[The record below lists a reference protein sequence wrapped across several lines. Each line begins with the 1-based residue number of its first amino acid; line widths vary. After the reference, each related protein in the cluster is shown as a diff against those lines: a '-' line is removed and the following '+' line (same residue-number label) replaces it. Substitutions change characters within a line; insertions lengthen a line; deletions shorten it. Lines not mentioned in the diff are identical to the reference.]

1 MFQISPS
8 FKNATRFENG
18 ITKPQCIAPDPI
30 GLWTTQYNFH
40 FPPALSVHDDD
51 DTQYIREAV
60 RCRLIHD
67 VPRPYTSLYLMLSQ
81 YNPWL
86 DCEMTREK
94 RTFLKPRAG
103 EMCYPVYC
111 ASNGFGGGGG
121 CGGGSGGCGGGG
133 GGGGS
138 DSVNDFFHNETV
150 VDIIN
155 LYLWP
160 LLYSR
165 ADSVI
170 ACKTF
175 GDWRRLFAST
185 ISLAFP
191 EYNYWNSL
199 ASGINTGGILTGS
212 FVSVADQRR
221 TAHLMKYMK
230 PARVL
235 YLITTRANL
244 WPYGPSS
251 STSTRSWRQYGLCSI
266 KPKMKEYTD
275 KTEIDWL
282 VGADFLR
289 KMKRVHIYFTNNASF
304 SDSSGCCII
313 DWDSNE

>member
-1 MFQISPS
+1 MFQVSPPS
-8 FKNATRFENG
+8 FKHYTGFGHG
-18 ITKPQCIAPDPI
+18 ITKPRCIAPDSI
-30 GLWTTQYNFH
+30 GAWTSQYNFH
-40 FPPALSVHDDD
+40 FPPPLSVLNEDDN
-51 DTQYIREAV
+51 QYIRENV

-94 RTFLKPRAG
+94 RAFLKPRAG

-111 ASNGFGGGGG
+111 ASNGFGT
-121 CGGGSGGCGGGG
+121 GSG
-133 GGGGS
+133 S
-138 DSVNDFFHNETV
+138 DGAANDFFHNETV
-150 VDIIN
+150 VDIVN

-165 ADSVI
+165 AIDVI

-175 GDWRRLFAST
+175 GDWRRLFAHT

-191 EYNYWNSL
+191 EYEYWMSV
-199 ASGINTGGILTGS
+199 SGMKATTGI

-221 TAHLMKYMK
+221 TARLMKYMT

-235 YLITTRANL
+235 YLLTTRANL
-244 WPYGPSS
+244 WPYGPSAISAVS
-251 STSTRSWRQYGLCSI
+251 SSRSWRQYGLCSI

-275 KTEIDWL
+275 KTEIEWL
-282 VGADFLR
+282 VNAEFLR
-289 KMKRVHIYFTNNASF
+289 KMKRVHMYFTNNASF
-304 SDSSGCCII
+304 AECCTV
-313 DWDSNE
+313 DWDNE

>member
-1 MFQISPS
+1 
-8 FKNATRFENG
+8 
-18 ITKPQCIAPDPI
+18 
-30 GLWTTQYNFH
+30 
-40 FPPALSVHDDD
+40 
-51 DTQYIREAV
+51 
-60 RCRLIHD
+60 
-67 VPRPYTSLYLMLSQ
+67 MLSQ

-94 RTFLKPRAG
+94 RAFLKPRAG

-111 ASNGFGGGGG
+111 ASN
-121 CGGGSGGCGGGG
+121 
-133 GGGGS
+133 
-138 DSVNDFFHNETV
+138 DFFHNETV
-150 VDIIN
+150 IDIVN

-165 ADSVI
+165 AIDVI

-175 GDWRRLFAST
+175 GDWRRLFAHT

-191 EYNYWNSL
+191 EYEYWMSV
-199 ASGINTGGILTGS
+199 SGMKATTGI

-221 TAHLMKYMK
+221 TSQLMKYMT

-235 YLITTRANL
+235 FLLTIRANL

-251 STSTRSWRQYGLCSI
+251 VSSVVMTALSSASSSRTLRQYGLCSI

-275 KTEIDWL
+275 KTEIEWL

-289 KMKRVHIYFTNNASF
+289 KMKRVHMYFTNNASF
-304 SDSSGCCII
+304 AECCTV
-313 DWDSNE
+313 DWDNE

>member
-8 FKNATRFENG
+8 FKYAAGFSFGTG
-18 ITKPQCIAPDPI
+18 VTKPQCIAPDPI
-30 GLWTTQYNFH
+30 GSWTSQYNFH
-40 FPPALSVHDDD
+40 FPPPLSVVNEDDN
-51 DTQYIREAV
+51 QYIRENV

-94 RTFLKPRAG
+94 RAFLKPRAG

-111 ASNGFGGGGG
+111 ASNGFGS
-121 CGGGSGGCGGGG
+121 GSG
-133 GGGGS
+133 S
-138 DSVNDFFHNETV
+138 DGVNDFFHNETV
-150 VDIIN
+150 IDIVN

-165 ADSVI
+165 ASDVI

-175 GDWRRLFAST
+175 GEWRRLFAQT

-191 EYNYWNSL
+191 AYEYWTSAL
-199 ASGINTGGILTGS
+199 GPI
-212 FVSVADQRR
+212 ADQLR
-221 TAHLMKYMK
+221 TARLMKYMT

-235 YLITTRANL
+235 FLLTVRANL

-251 STSTRSWRQYGLCSI
+251 VSSVVMTALSSASSSRTWRQYGLCSI

-275 KTEIDWL
+275 KTEIEWL

-289 KMKRVHIYFTNNASF
+289 KMKRVHMYFTSSQAEPSVSVNDT
-304 SDSSGCCII
+304 DS
-313 DWDSNE
+313 E

>member
-1 MFQISPS
+1 MFQVSPS
-8 FKNATRFENG
+8 FKYAAGFGFGTG
-18 ITKPQCIAPDPI
+18 VTKPRCIAPDPI
-30 GLWTTQYNFH
+30 GLWTSQYNFH
-40 FPPALSVHDDD
+40 FPPPLSVLNEDDN
-51 DTQYIREAV
+51 QYIRENV

-94 RTFLKPRAG
+94 RAFLKPRAG

-111 ASNGFGGGGG
+111 ASNGFGAGADG
-121 CGGGSGGCGGGG
+121 
-133 GGGGS
+133 
-138 DSVNDFFHNETV
+138 VNDFFHNETV
-150 VDIIN
+150 IDIVN

-165 ADSVI
+165 AGDVI

-175 GDWRRLFAST
+175 GDWRRLFAQT

-191 EYNYWNSL
+191 AYEYWNS
-199 ASGINTGGILTGS
+199 AVGPI
-212 FVSVADQRR
+212 ADQRR
-221 TAHLMKYMK
+221 TARLMKYMT

-235 YLITTRANL
+235 YLLTTRANL

-251 STSTRSWRQYGLCSI
+251 VSSVVMTALSSASSSRTLRQYGLCSI

-275 KTEIDWL
+275 KTEIEWL
-282 VGADFLR
+282 VSADFLR
-289 KMKRVHIYFTNNASF
+289 KMKRVHMYFTNNASF
-304 SDSSGCCII
+304 ADCCTV
-313 DWDSNE
+313 DWDNE

>member
-1 MFQISPS
+1 MFQVSPS
-8 FKNATRFENG
+8 FKYAAGFGFGTG
-18 ITKPQCIAPDPI
+18 VTKPRCIAPDPI
-30 GLWTTQYNFH
+30 GLWTSQYNFH
-40 FPPALSVHDDD
+40 FPPPLSVLNEDDN
-51 DTQYIREAV
+51 QYIRENV

-94 RTFLKPRAG
+94 RAFLKPRAG

-111 ASNGFGGGGG
+111 ASNGFGAGADG
-121 CGGGSGGCGGGG
+121 
-133 GGGGS
+133 
-138 DSVNDFFHNETV
+138 VNDFFHNETV
-150 VDIIN
+150 IDIVN

-165 ADSVI
+165 AGDVI

-175 GDWRRLFAST
+175 GDWRRLFAQT

-191 EYNYWNSL
+191 AYEYWNS
-199 ASGINTGGILTGS
+199 AVGPI
-212 FVSVADQRR
+212 ADQRR
-221 TAHLMKYMK
+221 TARLMKYMT

-235 YLITTRANL
+235 YLLTTRANL

-251 STSTRSWRQYGLCSI
+251 VSSVVMTALSSASSSRTLRQYGLCSI

-282 VGADFLR
+282 VNAEFLR
-289 KMKRVHIYFTNNASF
+289 KMKRVHMYFTNNTSF
-304 SDSSGCCII
+304 AECCTV
-313 DWDSNE
+313 DWDNE